1 MNKSSLARVFG
12 PIIIRHSRPDRELEF
27 SLKEVKK
34 QHLVITQHILINKI
48 CFLLTVFIII

>member
-34 QHLVITQHILINKI
+34 QHLVITQHILNNKI